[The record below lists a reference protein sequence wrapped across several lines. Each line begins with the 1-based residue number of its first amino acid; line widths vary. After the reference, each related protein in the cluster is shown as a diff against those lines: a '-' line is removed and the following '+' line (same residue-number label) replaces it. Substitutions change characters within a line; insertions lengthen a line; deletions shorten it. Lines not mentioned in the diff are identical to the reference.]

1 MTIRDKNIKVLVN
14 KRKEILKQHE
24 DSCDEK
30 ISDYTIEEPEE
41 IFTLR
46 DEILNLIFKYE
57 PELDT
62 DCIIETMT
70 ELGYAPNI
78 LYDDNGNFA
87 VITDCFTSVS
97 FGDDPVDM
105 DMSFHVEARHWK
117 PTIREAIKHYL
128 EDFDPELWLKTH
140 REKKINKIWK
150 NHINSF
156 IYR

>member
-14 KRKEILKQHE
+14 KRKEYLKQHE
-24 DSCDEK
+24 DSWDEK
-30 ISDYTIEEPEE
+30 LGDYTIEEPEE

-78 LYDDNGNFA
+78 LYDDNGNFS
-87 VITDCFTSVS
+87 VVTDCFTSVS
-97 FGDDPVDM
+97 FGDEPVDM
-105 DMSFHVEARHWK
+105 DMSFHVEAKCWK
-117 PTIREAIKHYL
+117 PTIREALKFYL
-128 EDFDPELWLKTH
+128 EEFDPVLWLKTH
-140 REKKINKIWK
+140 RKKRLIV
-150 NHINSF
+150 
-156 IYR
+156 